1 MKVVDATIVLIAVA
15 SLSPATAF
23 APSAASRTTIR
34 RNRALNQRS
43 QQSCPAAEKPSQA
56 GFHGVGVAGP
66 SALFGTGPSFSDV
79 VNETEGGGGEESSS
93 KKSKK
98 KKSGG
103 EKEKVKLEAEVTFFE
118 GGPDASEVVAPAIS
132 ILTVIGLVPFSAALA
147 RQAWV
152 KYTLTSRRIKIV
164 SGWNGK
170 DTTEVV
176 YPDIVDMV
184 YVWRF
189 FGRCGDLVLTLR
201 DGSKLEI
208 RSLPDFERN
217 YNYIRER
224 TSASCQEKSAALKPQ
239 N

>member
-1 MKVVDATIVLIAVA
+1 
-15 SLSPATAF
+15 
-23 APSAASRTTIR
+23 
-34 RNRALNQRS
+34 
-43 QQSCPAAEKPSQA
+43 
-56 GFHGVGVAGP
+56 
-66 SALFGTGPSFSDV
+66 
-79 VNETEGGGGEESSS
+79 
-93 KKSKK
+93 
-98 KKSGG
+98 
-103 EKEKVKLEAEVTFFE
+103 KLEAEVTFFE

-189 FGRCGDLVLTLR
+189 FGR
-201 DGSKLEI
+201 
-208 RSLPDFERN
+208 
-217 YNYIRER
+217 
-224 TSASCQEKSAALKPQ
+224 
-239 N
+239 

>member
-1 MKVVDATIVLIAVA
+1 FLCH
-15 SLSPATAF
+15 LWLRF
-23 APSAASRTTIR
+23 
-34 RNRALNQRS
+34 
-43 QQSCPAAEKPSQA
+43 
-56 GFHGVGVAGP
+56 
-66 SALFGTGPSFSDV
+66 
-79 VNETEGGGGEESSS
+79 
-93 KKSKK
+93 
-98 KKSGG
+98 
-103 EKEKVKLEAEVTFFE
+103 
-118 GGPDASEVVAPAIS
+118 
-132 ILTVIGLVPFSAALA
+132 LVSHI
-147 RQAWV
+147 
-152 KYTLTSRRIKIV
+152 SRRFVRGLSRQIV

-224 TSASCQEKSAALKPQ
+224 TSAR
-239 N
+239 